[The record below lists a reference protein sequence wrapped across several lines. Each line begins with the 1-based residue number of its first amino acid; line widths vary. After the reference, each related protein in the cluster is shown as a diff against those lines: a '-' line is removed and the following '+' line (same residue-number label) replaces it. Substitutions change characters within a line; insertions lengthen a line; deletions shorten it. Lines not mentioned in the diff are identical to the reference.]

1 MKKKGGERKTK
12 VRIKRAIECV
22 LGGGG
27 GGEQGN
33 LFTHVQS
40 ICVDLAGSKT
50 LLRKWILKIPVR
62 G

>member
-27 GGEQGN
+27 GGAGEFIHTCTIN
-33 LFTHVQS
+33 L
-40 ICVDLAGSKT
+40 C
-50 LLRKWILKIPVR
+50 
-62 G
+62 